1 MNFQLVISGVLI
13 ELLRGRDLTSF
24 EMFVIVTSFY
34 LILLY

>member
-1 MNFQLVISGVLI
+1 MNLRLVISGVLI
-13 ELLRGRDLTSF
+13 GLLRGRDSTSF